1 MGKVKMELSVLNP
14 GTPIENVWSE
24 YRKIRKKKIVLI
36 LIVTMLLISFY
47 FTSEMRKSSISQSGQ
62 IERYDVGEISKE
74 IEVDAEIDNQIYE
87 GIPLEV
93 KARVYSQEEAIK
105 KIDEVGE
112 KIPQLIIGENI
123 SLDYINKPL
132 NLISKLDGIPIS
144 ITWDSS
150 NYGLMGVD
158 GQLGTTIRQEGEC
171 VELNAILKYGDI
183 EKTFPVAIRVYPK
196 DSLSKEDYLLI
207 INDSMTKAEESSR
220 TEKYM
225 QLPEYIDG
233 KRVKWREHQDNFFI
247 VLLLMIPISGVAVYI
262 GMNQEIHKKYE
273 NRNNELVM
281 DYSKFVC
288 QIQLLI
294 GSGLSVRESLI
305 KIGNDYVKQK
315 DMMAEKRYLYEELLL
330 AIRKMNNGASEIE
343 ALEFFSKRC
352 NLMCYKK
359 VVSIISQNIKRG
371 TEGLNSSLQE
381 EVDRAFEERKQLAK
395 KMGEEASTKL
405 LLPMMLIMGMI
416 LIIIICPAFLS
427 FGGI

>member
-1 MGKVKMELSVLNP
+1 MGNVKMELSVLNP

-47 FTSEMRKSSISQSGQ
+47 FASEMRKSSISQSGQ

-74 IEVDAEIDNQIYE
+74 IELDAEIDNQIYE

-112 KIPQLIIGENI
+112 MIPQLIIGENI
-123 SLDYINKPL
+123 SLDYVNKPL

-158 GQLGTTIRQEGEC
+158 GQLGTTIRQEGES
-171 VELNAILKYGDI
+171 VELSAILKCGDI
-183 EKTFPVAIRVYPK
+183 EKTFRVAIRVYPK
-196 DSLSKEDYLLI
+196 ERLSNEDYLLI
-207 INDSMTKAEESSR
+207 IRDSMTKAEESSR

-225 QLPEYIDG
+225 RLPDCIDG
-233 KRVKWREHQDNFFI
+233 KRVKWREHQDNFFV

-273 NRNNELVM
+273 NRNRELVM
-281 DYSKFVC
+281 DYSKFVS

-305 KIGNDYVKQK
+305 KIGKDYVKQK
-315 DMMAEKRYLYEELLL
+315 DVVEEKRYLYEELLL

-343 ALEFFSKRC
+343 ALEFFAKRC

-359 VVSIISQNIKRG
+359 IVSIISQNIKRG
-371 TEGLNSSLQE
+371 TEGLSSSLQE

>member
-14 GTPIENVWSE
+14 ETPIENVWSE

-47 FTSEMRKSSISQSGQ
+47 FASEMRKSSISQSGQ

-74 IEVDAEIDNQIYE
+74 IELDAEIDNQIYE

-112 KIPQLIIGENI
+112 MIPQLIIGENI
-123 SLDYINKPL
+123 SLDYVNKPL

-158 GQLGTTIRQEGEC
+158 GQLGTTIRQEGES
-171 VELNAILKYGDI
+171 VELSAVLKCGDI
-183 EKTFPVAIRVYPK
+183 EKTFRVAIRVYPK
-196 DSLSKEDYLLI
+196 DRLSNEDYLLI
-207 INDSMTKAEESSR
+207 IRDSMTKAEESSR

-225 QLPEYIDG
+225 RLPDCIDG
-233 KRVKWREHQDNFFI
+233 KRVKWREHQDNFFV

-273 NRNNELVM
+273 NRNRELVM
-281 DYSKFVC
+281 DYSKFVS

-305 KIGNDYVKQK
+305 KIGKDYVKQK
-315 DMMAEKRYLYEELLL
+315 DVVEEKRYLYEELLL

-359 VVSIISQNIKRG
+359 IVSIISQNIKRG